1 MNVKSEQYLRPYAY
15 QDLLLLRWRY
25 AETRPSEFRILVNDH
40 EVPKPIFGI
49 KFSDNTE
56 CLLVAFVNRLSSIDK
71 VSLKIVGESNDIIA
85 TSRRRILKPFTERDF
100 KTLPLQDR
108 LRIWEGLLHKIQ
120 KTFPTVPDELIREIA
135 TSTASIDAFCIQ
147 LSKGVIYFRTAWP
160 KTETSRIIDT
170 QICLTFTDGSE
181 KFEKVKSFIDNSWI
195 HCVLPIPKT
204 CKCDE
209 ILLTLHDGNKK
220 TKVLKFPKTNILAED
235 ETFDNSLFLKR
246 YSGNKVLVNDYIRQR
261 LNNVKIE
268 ALSLYNPE
276 NNTDGPIYSHI
287 DSAFN
292 ISGIG
297 LLISGWIVD
306 QNRRVKSINLHLPE
320 MSGIDLLKDS
330 IKVPRPDVCS
340 HFLTQ
345 GVFLNDCALG
355 FYRLIPEI
363 RRKPNNLCI
372 DLTMHL
378 NNSLQYR
385 LPSTKIQILDPLD
398 PFPIDIS
405 FALVELLQNT
415 KNCIPRNIY
424 PGLYTSLNKWA
435 ETSKPGLQIEST
447 SLIKDPIYLFLD
459 TSILIPKTGFFISGW
474 KIDLGKNIKSIEVI
488 NLTCDP
494 TEIST
499 RLIVGP
505 RPDVYNHYC
514 EKGLPIENNELGFH
528 FLIPISSNNDMALLS
543 YLKISCRTGEVYRLP
558 INAEEVKSTDTLSV
572 IKKILLTFT
581 QNHLSLRRLLDE
593 CVGPAVRAIWKHRL
607 RPDLK
612 LTITSFGKTP
622 KKPKISIIVPLYG
635 RIDFVLY
642 QLSMF
647 VDDSD
652 FYKNE
657 LIYVLDD
664 PRLYESFIHKCYDIA
679 PMFNIPFKLVYGGYN
694 LGFAGA
700 NNIGVE
706 HATGDYLVLLNSDVM
721 PKETG
726 WIERLKNVYNKLPK
740 AGAIGTKLLY
750 ADGSIQHAG
759 MLFEKSQVLG
769 DLWFNGHPYKGNPN
783 HANPDAS
790 PIRKTALTGACI
802 MLKKAIYEEVGGFT
816 EDYIIGDFEDS
827 DLCLKI
833 RDKGYQNWYIP
844 SIELYHLERQSQS
857 MTGEDHWRF
866 HLTLY
871 NCWFHSLKWNTII
884 NDIKTK
890 EDNS

>member
-1 MNVKSEQYLRPYAY
+1 MSVKSEQYLRPYAY

-25 AETRPSEFRILVNDH
+25 AETRPSEFKIFVNDH

-49 KFSDNTE
+49 ILSDKTE
-56 CLLVAFVNRLSSIDK
+56 CLLVAFVNKLSSGQK
-71 VSLKIVGESNDIIA
+71 ASVKIFDTSDGIIA
-85 TSRRRILKPFTERDF
+85 TSRKRILKPFTEYDF
-100 KTLPLQDR
+100 KSLPLQDR

-120 KTFPTVPDELIREIA
+120 KTFPTVPDELVREIV
-135 TSTASIDAFCIQ
+135 TSTASRDAYFVR
-147 LSKGVIYFRTAWP
+147 LSQGLMYFRTAWP
-160 KTETSRIIDT
+160 NTESSRIIDT
-170 QICLTFTDGSE
+170 HIFLTFIDGSE
-181 KFEKVKSFIDNSWI
+181 KLEKIKSLIDDSWI

-204 CKCDE
+204 HKFDE
-209 ILLTLHDGNKK
+209 ILLTLNDGNKK
-220 TKVLKFPKTNILAED
+220 TIALKFPKTNKLD
-235 ETFDNSLFLKR
+235 ENEPFDSDIFLKR
-246 YSGNKVLVNDYIRQR
+246 YGGNKALANDYIRQCI
-261 LNNVKIE
+261 NNVKIE

-276 NNTDGPIYSHI
+276 NDADGQIYLAI
-287 DSAFN
+287 DSASN

-306 QNRRVKSINLHLPE
+306 QNRQVQSINLHHPE
-320 MSGIDLLKDS
+320 LSSIDLLKDS
-330 IKVPRPDVCS
+330 IKVPRPDVYS
-340 HFLTQ
+340 HFLTR
-345 GVFLNDCALG
+345 GVFLNNCALG

-363 RRKPNNLCI
+363 IKKPNNSRI
-372 DLTMHL
+372 DFTMHL

-385 LPSTKIQILDPLD
+385 LPSTKTQILDPLA

-405 FALVELLQNT
+405 FAIVELLQDT
-415 KNCIPRNIY
+415 KNCIPREIY
-424 PGLYTSLNKWA
+424 HGLYTSLNKWA
-435 ETSKPGLQIEST
+435 AASNPGLQIEST

-459 TSILIPKTGFFISGW
+459 TTIIIPEAGLFISGW
-474 KIDLGKNIKSIEVI
+474 KIDLGKNIKSIEAI
-488 NLTCDP
+488 NLTCEP

-499 RLIVGP
+499 MLITGP
-505 RPDVYNHYC
+505 RSDVYNHYY
-514 EKGLPIENNELGFH
+514 EKGLLIKNNELGFH
-528 FLIPISSNNDMALLS
+528 CLAPFSSNNDVARLS
-543 YLKISCRTGEVYRLP
+543 YLKISCRSGEVYRLP
-558 INAEEVKSTDTLSV
+558 LNAEEVTSTNTLSV

-581 QNHLSLRRLLDE
+581 QSHLSLRRLLDD
-593 CVGPAVRAIWKHRL
+593 CVGPAVRAIWKHRQI
-607 RPDLK
+607 PDLK

-622 KKPKISIIVPLYG
+622 KMPQVSIIVPLYG
-635 RIDFVLY
+635 RIDFVLH
-642 QLSMF
+642 QLSLF

-652 FYKNE
+652 FHKNE

-700 NNIGVE
+700 NNIGVKQ
-706 HATGDYLVLLNSDVM
+706 ATGDYLVLLNSDVM

-759 MLFEKSQVLG
+759 MIFEKSHVIG
-769 DLWFNGHPYKGNPN
+769 GLWFNGHPYKGNPN
-783 HANPDAS
+783 HADPDAK
-790 PIRKTALTGACI
+790 PVRRTALTGACI

-833 RDKGYQNWYIP
+833 QEKGYQNWYVP
-844 SIELYHLERQSQS
+844 SIELYHLERQSQL

-871 NCWFHSLKWNTII
+871 NCWLHSMKWDTTII
-884 NDIKTK
+884 EIKTK